1 MRKRKFWGWGYEDEL
16 LSDEEENNIDNR
28 IATTFNL
35 DSVKRIDIPDINS
48 IDLPKSRVK
57 KPQNLENLLSDDK
70 LERLNHSY
78 GKSFPDSARSI
89 LGHFPNPPDLVAFPE
104 SEGDVSSLLD
114 WASSNDLAI
123 IPYGGGSSVCGGV

>member
-35 DSVKRIDIPDINS
+35 DSVKRIKIPDINS

-57 KPQNLENLLSDDK
+57 KPQNLENLLQ
-70 LERLNHSY
+70 R
-78 GKSFPDSARSI
+78 
-89 LGHFPNPPDLVAFPE
+89 
-104 SEGDVSSLLD
+104 
-114 WASSNDLAI
+114 
-123 IPYGGGSSVCGGV
+123 